1 MEKFSIL
8 AILEAKPGKEN
19 EVYNFLKSALTL
31 AVGEPETVRW
41 YASQID
47 ASTFFI
53 FDTFGS
59 DEGRSAH
66 LNGPIAAILMARASE
81 LLAKEPVI
89 RTAEIFA
96 VK

>member
-19 EVYNFLKSALTL
+19 EVYNFLKSALPL
-31 AVGEPETVRW
+31 AVGERETVKW

-47 ASTFFI
+47 AATFFI
-53 FDTFGS
+53 FDTFES
-59 DEGRSAH
+59 EEGRSAH
-66 LNGPIAAILMARASE
+66 LNGQIADILMARAPE
-81 LLAKEPVI
+81 LLAKQPLI
-89 RTAEIFA
+89 RTAEILA